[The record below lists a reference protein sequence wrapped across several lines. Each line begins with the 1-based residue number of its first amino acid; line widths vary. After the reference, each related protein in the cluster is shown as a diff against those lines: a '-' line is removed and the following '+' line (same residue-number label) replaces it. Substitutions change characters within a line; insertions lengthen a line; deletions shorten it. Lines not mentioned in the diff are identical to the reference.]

1 MNPTITGDTYSYDT
15 RGNLTARSIW
25 GYTDGTS
32 LLETFSYSGD
42 RLSSCSRT
50 QVIPQPGGRPVILSS
65 SGSFVHDV
73 RGRMTDDGMAETEMN
88 YNLLDLP
95 RSIVKNNTTLVK
107 YSYLVDGMKTSAL
120 KSDGTGLVY
129 RGGMVF
135 LRAANGALSFES
147 APFTAGRMTADGIR
161 YHVTDHLGSVRAV
174 LNGSNGEIIEASDY
188 AAYGDRTDRTSTVCE
203 IWDQRPSLSTLP
215 ARDHFSGKED
225 QSVDFTV
232 PYTDFGARQYSPSLR
247 RWLVP
252 DPMGEKYY
260 DVSPY
265 VYCHDDP
272 IGRIDFE
279 GAWDITIHVY
289 SDREE
294 YGYGEA
300 IVTDRNGEEVFRFK
314 VRVEGIGGRDRMQEG
329 ADTPLGIY
337 DIPDD
342 CPWMSGGNRASYGP
356 NHRLVLVGISGE
368 IADSGRTE
376 IRIHGGRQEVWDN
389 RTKQWIPVENPVLEK
404 TYGCIRAFDK
414 DMKKLKRITD
424 KLSQNDRKEKP
435 GQVSI
440 VDDLIKTPVYENPL
454 SLNIIDYSYR
464 EKPQETTWD
473 MIIDSI
479 IKYGYYSAGQ

>member
-1 MNPTITGDTYSYDT
+1 MERLRN
-15 RGNLTARSIW
+15 
-25 GYTDGTS
+25 
-32 LLETFSYSGD
+32 

-95 RSIVKNNTTLVK
+95 RSIVNNNTTLVK

-120 KSDGTGLVY
+120 KSNGTGLAY

-135 LRAANGALSFES
+135 LRAADGALSFES

-188 AAYGDRTDRTSTVCE
+188 AA
-203 IWDQRPSLSTLP
+203 
-215 ARDHFSGKED
+215 
-225 QSVDFTV
+225 
-232 PYTDFGARQYSPSLR
+232 
-247 RWLVP
+247 
-252 DPMGEKYY
+252 
-260 DVSPY
+260 
-265 VYCHDDP
+265 
-272 IGRIDFE
+272 
-279 GAWDITIHVY
+279 
-289 SDREE
+289 
-294 YGYGEA
+294 
-300 IVTDRNGEEVFRFK
+300 
-314 VRVEGIGGRDRMQEG
+314 
-329 ADTPLGIY
+329 
-337 DIPDD
+337 
-342 CPWMSGGNRASYGP
+342 

-435 GQVSI
+435 GQVTI

-464 EKPQETTWD
+464 EKPQEATWD